1 MWIVVSGDSVALEG
15 GTASH
20 GNVLAFPRGIK
31 AKSASAQRYKV
42 RKSFPKL

>member
-1 MWIVVSGDSVALEG
+1 MWIVVARDSAALEG

-20 GNVLAFPRGIK
+20 GNVLAFPCGIK
-31 AKSASAQRYKV
+31 AQSASAQRYKV